1 MPYPNNALNED
12 VSVSDTR
19 LAFFAIDFNA
29 DTFNISGVDGKN
41 IFESACNAVDV
52 HSKNRHFC
60 LVVSVGEPITD
71 GERVKG
77 RKNSSLPESEARRVN
92 KFTAAA
98 RDSALSSS
106 MLKG

>member
-1 MPYPNNALNED
+1 
-12 VSVSDTR
+12 
-19 LAFFAIDFNA
+19 
-29 DTFNISGVDGKN
+29 VDGKN

-60 LVVSVGEPITD
+60 LVSVGDSFAD
-71 GERVKG
+71 GESVKG

-98 RDSALSSS
+98 RDSALSSA
-106 MLKG
+106 MFKG